1 MKKSLLL
8 IGLCLL
14 FAVSCNQSNKTGQ
27 QKEEPVA
34 EVNEPKVEIA
44 VEDFLALI
52 TQCNEEAAAR
62 CGMAFIYE
70 DEVESEDGDAGMYD
84 LVFGKDVEKGAKN
97 EDIGYALKTTSDH
110 AYYFSVFEATSTNLN
125 LCFVNKADADHMYEQ
140 LEQQEV
146 IKGFSVAKQRNQMG
160 EGYLLLRGGEDESIM
175 IEIDPPV
182 CEDGICRIEIYQYV

>member
-14 FAVSCNQSNKTGQ
+14 FAVSCNQSNKKAQ

-125 LCFVNKADADHMYEQ
+125 LCFVNKADADHMYEL
-140 LEQQEV
+140 LEQQET
-146 IKGFSVAKQRNQMG
+146 IEGFSVAKQRNQMG

>member
-14 FAVSCNQSNKTGQ
+14 FAVSCNQSNKAGQ

-52 TQCNEEAAAR
+52 TQCNEEAAAK

-125 LCFVNKADADHMYEQ
+125 LCFVNKADADHMYEL
-140 LEQQEV
+140 LEQQET
-146 IKGFSVAKQRNQMG
+146 IEGFSVAKQRNQMG

>member
-125 LCFVNKADADHMYEQ
+125 LCFVNKADADHMYEL
-140 LEQQEV
+140 LEQQET
-146 IKGFSVAKQRNQMG
+146 IEGFSVAKQRNQMG

>member
-14 FAVSCNQSNKTGQ
+14 FAVSCNQSNKKAQ

-125 LCFVNKADADHMYEQ
+125 LCFVNKADADHMYEL
-140 LEQQEV
+140 LEQQET
-146 IKGFSVAKQRNQMG
+146 IEGFSVAKQRNQMG
-160 EGYLLLRGGEDESIM
+160 EGYMLLRGGEDESIM

>member
-14 FAVSCNQSNKTGQ
+14 FAVSCNQSNKKAQ

-34 EVNEPKVEIA
+34 EVNGQKVEIA
-44 VEDFLALI
+44 VEDFVDLI
-52 TQCNEEAAAR
+52 TQCNEEAATK

-70 DEVESEDGDAGMYD
+70 DEIESEDGDAGMYEI
-84 LVFGKDVEKGAKN
+84 LFGKDVEKGAKN
-97 EDIGYALKTTSDH
+97 EDIGYELKTTSDH
-110 AYYFSVFEATSTNLN
+110 AYYFSVFEATAINLN

-175 IEIDPPV
+175 IEIDKPV
-182 CEDGICRIEIYQYV
+182 CEDGIYRIEIYQYV